1 MGRRGRQRGKA
12 AGGPSAAAVPTHMAR
27 VRVSDEVWADFCAA
41 AGHRSIS
48 LRLSE
53 LVEQDVRE
61 YRRRQV
67 AAGTVDDRELL
78 ATLERARVL
87 HADLTAV
94 VGRLERRLD
103 RLAAPPTDVYK

>member
-12 AGGPSAAAVPTHMAR
+12 AGGASAAAVPTHMAR
-27 VRVSDEVWADFCAA
+27 VRVSDDVWADFCAL

-53 LVEQDVRE
+53 LVEADVRE
-61 YRRRQV
+61 CRRRQV

-78 ATLERARVL
+78 EGFERARVL

-103 RLAAPPTDVYK
+103 RRPGPRPDVYE